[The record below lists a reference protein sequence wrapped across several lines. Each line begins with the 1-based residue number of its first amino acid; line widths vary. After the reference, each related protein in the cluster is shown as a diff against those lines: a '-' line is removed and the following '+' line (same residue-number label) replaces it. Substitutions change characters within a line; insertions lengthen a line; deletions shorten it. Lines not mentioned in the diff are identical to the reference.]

1 MWVTYTTFIL
11 AVLCL
16 MAASALLGY
25 VWCLRTEDKARVD
38 AEFWRRVAHEWQD
51 TGLCQTCGLEA
62 YDPACG
68 CVCDCHHKCGRV
80 EAHHG

>member
-1 MWVTYTTFIL
+1 MWAYTTFIL

-25 VWCLRTEDKARVD
+25 VWCLKVEGESKAE

-51 TGLCQTCGLEA
+51 TER
-62 YDPACG
+62 P
-68 CVCDCHHKCGRV
+68 

>member
-1 MWVTYTTFIL
+1 MWAYTTFIL

-25 VWCLRTEDKARVD
+25 VWCLRTEDKARAE

-51 TGLCQTCGLEA
+51 TER
-62 YDPACG
+62 P
-68 CVCDCHHKCGRV
+68 

>member
-1 MWVTYTTFIL
+1 MWLTYTTFIL

-25 VWCLRTEDKARVD
+25 VWCLRTEGKSKAE

-51 TGLCQTCGLEA
+51 TER
-62 YDPACG
+62 P
-68 CVCDCHHKCGRV
+68 